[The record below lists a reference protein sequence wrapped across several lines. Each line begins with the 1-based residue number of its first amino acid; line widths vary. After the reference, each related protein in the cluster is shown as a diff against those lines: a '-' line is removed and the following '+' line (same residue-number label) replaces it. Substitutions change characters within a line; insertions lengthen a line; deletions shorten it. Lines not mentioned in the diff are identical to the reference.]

1 MKRATVTLPD
11 SLVANLDAWIHSQSA
26 PPSFTVVVQAA
37 LAEYLARR
45 GAGWPARPLH
55 ITPAENGSGLSDVS
69 LRHDEYFAQ
78 E

>member
-11 SLVANLDAWIHSQSA
+11 RLATDLEAWLDTQET
-26 PPSFTVVVQAA
+26 PPTFTVVVQAA

-45 GAGWPARPLH
+45 GAGWPARSLR
-55 ITPAENGSGLSDVS
+55 ITPAEKGSGLADVS
-69 LRHDEYFAQ
+69 LRHDEHFAG